1 MSCGRCTGERAIRNG
16 KERIAEMILNNAC
29 SRSEVNLESLHPFD
43 TIMLQTNNSEYR
55 LLLLDPKTGRALVEG
70 GAYLVEPS
78 EARVMG
84 SAAPGSQFKDG
95 TICVGRRLE
104 IWADERVFLT
114 STVKS
119 FRVKHNEPA
128 ESVQSISDALP
139 LSGSYEFVQ

>member
-1 MSCGRCTGERAIRNG
+1 
-16 KERIAEMILNNAC
+16 MIMNNAC

-84 SAAPGSQFKDG
+84 SAVPGSECNDG
-95 TICVGRRLE
+95 TICVGCRLE
-104 IWADERVFLT
+104 IWADEKVFLT
-114 STVKS
+114 SPVKS
-119 FRVKHNEPA
+119 FEVKHNEPA
-128 ESVQSISDALP
+128 ESVQSISEALH
-139 LSGSYEFVQ
+139 